1 MDDQPLLQAV
11 NLSKQFGNL
20 AVLQNVNLKI
30 RPGEVV
36 GLAGRSGA
44 GKSVLIKILAGL
56 QSPDAGDLYLEGRRL
71 QRPFQAQAHGINV
84 IHQEPELIEQLDVTS
99 NIFLGHET
107 SWPFFPRWLQ
117 IPNQRKMDEEARQ
130 LLLSLDVEFSSLQ
143 EKAVNLSSEK
153 RQLVAIAQVMARPS
167 KVILIDD
174 PSLLLSLPYQER
186 LLGLVRTW
194 QKKGIAVLFSS
205 HNLDHLFAVTDRI
218 IVVRQGK
225 MAGDFRTDAANRE
238 RIVAALV
245 GTADQQQ
252 RTPVI
257 WALDSYYRARKQAET
272 LRHNQML
279 LRRDLKAQG
288 NLNQQLVE
296 QLAHQ
301 VKALDSANLAL
312 QDAQR
317 RLLTEREQERKRL
330 ARELHDQ
337 MIQDL
342 LSLNYDLEEMEA
354 KAKGLPALQED
365 FVEMRHNIRA
375 MVEDLRRICGNLRPP
390 TIDSLGLGAALKS
403 YLHDWSHRT
412 GIEVK
417 LEIDDN
423 FGRLPEAIELSI
435 FRIIQEGV
443 NNIWKHAEASQAEIV
458 LKQTSPR
465 MLSISIADNGIGL
478 QTSFDLGKLSDAGH
492 FGLLG
497 LSERVALLGGR
508 MQFRNLS
515 DSGLLINVEI
525 PHPRMTPQEQLG
537 YPLPG
542 ENLPIEVKVQ
552 QN

>member
-11 NLSKQFGNL
+11 NLSRQFGNL
-20 AVLQNVNLKI
+20 AVLQNVNLNI

-36 GLAGRSGA
+36 GLAGHSGA

-56 QSPDAGDLYLEGRRL
+56 QAPDSGDLYFEGRRL
-71 QRPFQAQAHGINV
+71 QRPFQAQSHGINV
-84 IHQEPELIEQLDVTS
+84 IHQQPELIEQLDVTS
-99 NIFLGHET
+99 NIFLGYET
-107 SWPFFPRWLQ
+107 CWPFLPRWLQ
-117 IPNQRKMDEEARQ
+117 IPNQRKMDEEAGR
-130 LLLSLDVEFSSLQ
+130 LLLSLDVEFPPLQ
-143 EKAVNLSSEK
+143 EKVSNLTSEK

-186 LLGLVRTW
+186 LLGLIRVW

-205 HNLDHLFAVTDRI
+205 HNLDHLFGVTDRI
-218 IVVRQGK
+218 IVLRQGK
-225 MAGDFRTDAANRE
+225 IGGDFRTDAANRE

-272 LRHNQML
+272 LRHNQKL
-279 LRRDLKAQG
+279 LKRDLKAQDD
-288 NLNQQLVE
+288 LNQQLVE
-296 QLAHQ
+296 QLAYQ

-317 RLLTEREQERKRL
+317 RLLTEREQERKHL

-342 LSLNYDLEEMEA
+342 LSLNYELEEMEA
-354 KAKGLPALQED
+354 KANGLPALQED
-365 FVEMRHNIRA
+365 WVEMRHSIRA
-375 MVEDLRRICGNLRPP
+375 IVEDLRRICGNLRPP

-403 YLHDWSHRT
+403 YLHDWSQRT
-412 GIEVK
+412 GIELR
-417 LEIDDN
+417 LEMDDN

-443 NNIWKHAEASQAEIV
+443 NNIWKHADASRAEIV
-458 LKQTSPR
+458 LKHTSPR
-465 MLSISIADNGIGL
+465 MLSISIADNGVGL
-478 QTSFDLGKLSDAGH
+478 QTSFDMGKLSETGH

-508 MQFRNLS
+508 MQFRNLP
-515 DSGLLINVEI
+515 DGGLLINVEI
-525 PHPRMTPQEQLG
+525 PHPRMTPQEQLS
-537 YPLPG
+537 YPAGG
-542 ENLPIEVKVQ
+542 ERLTIVR
-552 QN
+552 

>member
-1 MDDQPLLQAV
+1 
-11 NLSKQFGNL
+11 
-20 AVLQNVNLKI
+20 
-30 RPGEVV
+30 
-36 GLAGRSGA
+36 
-44 GKSVLIKILAGL
+44 
-56 QSPDAGDLYLEGRRL
+56 
-71 QRPFQAQAHGINV
+71 
-84 IHQEPELIEQLDVTS
+84 
-99 NIFLGHET
+99 
-107 SWPFFPRWLQ
+107 
-117 IPNQRKMDEEARQ
+117 
-130 LLLSLDVEFSSLQ
+130 
-143 EKAVNLSSEK
+143 
-153 RQLVAIAQVMARPS
+153 
-167 KVILIDD
+167 
-174 PSLLLSLPYQER
+174 
-186 LLGLVRTW
+186 
-194 QKKGIAVLFSS
+194 LFSS

-218 IVVRQGK
+218 IVMRQGRVV
-225 MAGDFRTDAANRE
+225 GDYRTDAANRE

-245 GTADQQQ
+245 GTSDQQQ

-279 LRRDLKAQG
+279 LKRDLKAQG

-317 RLLTEREQERKRL
+317 RLLTEREQERKHL

-354 KAKGLPALQED
+354 KAEGMLPALQMD
-365 FVEMRHNIRA
+365 LAEMRQNIRG

-403 YLHDWSHRT
+403 YLHDWGHRT
-412 GIEVK
+412 GIEMK
-417 LEIDDN
+417 LEIDEN

-443 NNIWKHAEASQAEIV
+443 NNIWKHADASRAEVI
-458 LKQTSPR
+458 LNHTSPR
-465 MLSISIADNGIGL
+465 MLLVSIADDGVGL
-478 QTSFDLGKLSDAGH
+478 QESFDLGKLSDAGH

-508 MQFRNLS
+508 LQFRNLPNG
-515 DSGLLINVEI
+515 GLLINAEI
-525 PHPRMTPQEQLG
+525 PHPRVIPQEQEYGQVDGLAQG
-537 YPLPG
+537 MAD
-542 ENLPIEVKVQ
+542 
-552 QN
+552 

>member
-1 MDDQPLLQAV
+1 MSDQPLLRAV

-20 AVLQNVNLKI
+20 TALQNVNLKI
-30 RPGEVV
+30 EPGEIV

-44 GKSVLIKILAGL
+44 GKSVLIKVLAGL
-56 QSPDAGDLYLEGRRL
+56 QAPDAGVLYFKERRL
-71 QRPFQAQAHGINV
+71 QWPFQAQTYGINV
-84 IHQEPELIEQLDVTS
+84 VHQEPELAEQLDVTS
-99 NIFLGHET
+99 NIFLGDEI
-107 SWPFFPRWLQ
+107 SWPFLPKWLQ
-117 IPNQRKMDEEARQ
+117 IPNQRKMDEEASR
-130 LLLSLDVEFSSLQ
+130 LLLSLDVEFPSLQ
-143 EKAVNLSSEK
+143 EKVANLSSEK
-153 RQLVAIAQVMARPS
+153 RQLVGIAQVMARPS
-167 KVILIDD
+167 QVILVDD
-174 PSLLLSLPYQER
+174 PGSLLSLPYQER
-186 LLGLVRTW
+186 LLSLVRSW
-194 QKKGIAVLFSS
+194 QKQGVAVLFSS

-218 IVVRQGK
+218 VVMRQGQIV
-225 MAGDFRTDAANRE
+225 GDYRTDAANRE

-279 LRRDLKAQG
+279 LKRDLKAQG

-317 RLLTEREQERKRL
+317 RLLTEREQERKHL

-337 MIQDL
+337 LIQDL
-342 LSLNYDLEEMEA
+342 LSLNYDLEEMEE
-354 KAKGLPALQED
+354 KAAGLPSLQED
-365 FVEMRHNIRA
+365 WAEVRHNIRA

-403 YLHDWSHRT
+403 YLHDWSQRT

-417 LEIDDN
+417 LEMDDN

-443 NNIWKHAEASQAEIV
+443 NNIWKHAEASKAEIV
-458 LKQTSPR
+458 LRHTSPR
-465 MLSISIADNGIGL
+465 MLSISIADNGVGL
-478 QTSFDLGKLSDAGH
+478 QTSFDMGKLGEAGH

-497 LSERVALLGGR
+497 ISERVALLGGR

-515 DSGLLINVEI
+515 DGGLLIHVEI
-525 PHPRMTPQEQLG
+525 PHPRVVPPE
-537 YPLPG
+537 
-542 ENLPIEVKVQ
+542 IEFEVAVKI
-552 QN
+552 

>member
-1 MDDQPLLQAV
+1 L
-11 NLSKQFGNL
+11 
-20 AVLQNVNLKI
+20 
-30 RPGEVV
+30 
-36 GLAGRSGA
+36 
-44 GKSVLIKILAGL
+44 
-56 QSPDAGDLYLEGRRL
+56 GDEIG
-71 QRPFQAQAHGINV
+71 
-84 IHQEPELIEQLDVTS
+84 
-99 NIFLGHET
+99 
-107 SWPFFPRWLQ
+107 WPFLPKWLQ
-117 IPNQRKMDEEARQ
+117 IPNQRKMEEEASR
-130 LLLSLDVEFSSLQ
+130 LLLSLDVEFPSLQ
-143 EKAVNLSSEK
+143 EKVVNLSSEK

-167 KVILIDD
+167 QVILVDD
-174 PSLLLSLPYQER
+174 PSSLLSLPYQER
-186 LLGLVRTW
+186 LLGLVRSW

-218 IVVRQGK
+218 IVMRQGK
-225 MAGDFRTDAANRE
+225 IASDYRTDAANRE

-272 LRHNQML
+272 LRHNQL
-279 LRRDLKAQG
+279 LLKRDLKAQG

-317 RLLTEREQERKRL
+317 RLLTEREQERKHL

-337 MIQDL
+337 MLQDL

-354 KAKGLPALQED
+354 KAAGLSSLQGD
-365 FVEMRHNIRA
+365 WVEMRNNIRG
-375 MVEDLRRICGNLRPP
+375 MVEDLRQICGNLRPP

-403 YLHDWSHRT
+403 YLHDWSQRT

-417 LEIDDN
+417 LEIDEN

-443 NNIWKHAEASQAEIV
+443 NNIWKHADASRAEVV
-458 LKQTSPR
+458 LKHTSPR
-465 MLSISIADNGIGL
+465 MLSVSIADNGVGL
-478 QTSFDLGKLSDAGH
+478 QTTFDLSKLSAAGH

-508 MQFRNLS
+508 MQFRNLP
-515 DSGLLINVEI
+515 DGGLVINVEI
-525 PHPRMTPQEQLG
+525 PHPRMTPQKQLS
-537 YPLPG
+537 YPAPD
-542 ENLPIEVKVQ
+542 ENLPPEIKAQ
-552 QN
+552 QD